1 MTSSSSST
9 AKRSTRGARDATSRY
24 ARLAQELDADPSNGV
39 FEELDTR
46 RSVRPASGMFFAD
59 LFSGAGG
66 MSRGMS
72 DAGFEKLFSVE
83 IDPDGSATIRRN
95 FPGSHHFEGPI
106 ESVTEAEMEA
116 AVGDRPLHMVCGGPP
131 CQGFSVAGLRDPVDP
146 RNQLFREYIRAIRH
160 LQPDMIVMEN
170 VPGILTMDD
179 GAVVRE
185 IRDQLAEAG
194 YPNATVR
201 ILEAARFGVPQ
212 LRTRAIFVANR
223 HGLKNPY
230 PAPILSREDYVPI
243 EAAIDDLKALPMDPA
258 FNHNGTRHGKPM
270 IERLSRLAPGASLYP
285 TFRDAWKRQYKGVPS
300 MAIKEN
306 HGGVHVHYELNR
318 VLTAREMARLQTF
331 PDDFFFEGRFK
342 RVYWQIGNA
351 VPCLFAEHLGR
362 AVAMALQ
369 SEGITR
375 A

>member
-1 MTSSSSST
+1 M
-9 AKRSTRGARDATSRY
+9 
-24 ARLAQELDADPSNGV
+24 L
-39 FEELDTR
+39 
-46 RSVRPASGMFFAD
+46 FAD

-72 DAGFEKLFSVE
+72 DAGFQKLFSVE
-83 IDPDGSATIRRN
+83 IDADGSATIRRN
-95 FPGSHHFEGPI
+95 FPDSHHFERPI
-106 ESVTEAEMEA
+106 EAVTEAEMSA
-116 AVGDRPLHMVCGGPP
+116 VVGDRGLQMVCGGPP

-160 LQPDMIVMEN
+160 LQPDIIVMEN
-170 VPGILTMDD
+170 VPGIITMDE

-185 IRDQLAEAG
+185 IRHQLADAG
-194 YPNATVR
+194 YPGATVR
-201 ILEAARFGVPQ
+201 VLEAARYGVPQ

-230 PAPILSREDYVPI
+230 PAPILARDEYVPI
-243 EAAIDDLKALPMDPA
+243 EAAIEDLKALPMDPA
-258 FNHNGTRHGKPM
+258 FNHNGTRHGRPM

-285 TFRDAWKRQYKGVPS
+285 SFRDAWKRQHKGVPS

-362 AVAMALQ
+362 AVAMQLSAAGLTN
-369 SEGITR
+369 S
-375 A
+375 